1 MYKIVPVERQD
12 RSKETIIKNRC
23 KPSKNGLQRLFLAPP
38 AGFEPVACRLGGDR
52 SIQLSYGGLY
62 RKYSIL
68 QGSRIRTV
76 RLLGGGRSI
85 LLSYQGMENGFPVR
99 RGNFSGG
106 QPLFYP
112 IPAALSTAHKKIV
125 EKSSLSAILLL
136 RSVLSHVIMCICV

>member
-1 MYKIVPVERQD
+1 MPFSVGFCLTAVWDGAAEIRDTTTCAPSLPHGRGVDARFAFVLLRQ
-12 RSKETIIKNRC
+12 KAAA
-23 KPSKNGLQRLFLAPP
+23 GLSRGRLAPWTGVEP
-38 AGFEPVACRLGGDR
+38 AAFR
-52 SIQLSYGGLY
+52 
-62 RKYSIL
+62 
-68 QGSRIRTV
+68 
-76 RLLGGGRSI
+76 LGGGRSI

-136 RSVLSHVIMCICV
+136 RSVFSHVIMCICV